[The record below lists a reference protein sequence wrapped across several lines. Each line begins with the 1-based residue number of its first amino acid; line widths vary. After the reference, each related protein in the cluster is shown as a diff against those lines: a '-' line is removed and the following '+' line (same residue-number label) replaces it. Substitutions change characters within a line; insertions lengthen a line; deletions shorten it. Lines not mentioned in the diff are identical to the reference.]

1 MTHPATY
8 DAARLLSELLKRV
21 SRSFYLTLAALPA
34 GLRESMGLAYLF
46 ARAADTI
53 ADTDL
58 IARTKRLELLLSFR
72 AQFVEDQIDP
82 AAIAAV
88 QSALL
93 PHQHDS
99 GERTLLEQLPAC
111 FDVLRGLPEGDQDRI
126 RGLMPTLTRG
136 MELDLAFFP
145 GDTVKDL
152 TALPGLA
159 SLDQYTYFVAGCVGE
174 FWTAMTCAH
183 RPALA
188 GWDVEAM
195 SAKGVRFGKGLQL
208 TNVLKDVAK
217 DLQRG
222 RCYLPHPLLAEC
234 GLAPADLLNRDKVD
248 RVRPI
253 VRRLA
258 AMAIEHLD
266 VGWAYTMAIPKSEVR
281 LRLACMWPIL
291 LAGETLAQVVISPDL
306 LDHTK
311 SVKVSRD
318 VVYRIMASTILTGA
332 ASLPATAYWGHLR
345 KQNVLA

>member
-1 MTHPATY
+1 MTQPASY
-8 DAARLLSELLKRV
+8 HAARLLTDLLKRV
-21 SRSFYLTLAALPA
+21 SRSFYLTLAALPS
-34 GLRESMGLAYLF
+34 GLREAMGLGYLF

-58 IARTKRLELLLSFR
+58 IPHSKRLELLLSFR
-72 AQFVEDQIDP
+72 AQFVQDDVD
-82 AAIAAV
+82 AAAV
-88 QSALL
+88 KAILTALL
-93 PHQHDS
+93 PHQHES

-111 FDVLRGLPEGDQDRI
+111 FGLLHRLPEGDQDRI

-145 GDTVKDL
+145 GDSVNDL

-183 RPALA
+183 RPSLA
-188 GWDVEAM
+188 EWNVEDM

-222 RCYLPHPLLAEC
+222 RCYLPQPLLAEC
-234 GLAPADLLNRDKVD
+234 GLIPADLLKRENID
-248 RVRPI
+248 RARPVI
-253 VRRLA
+253 RRLA
-258 AMAIEHLD
+258 GMAVDHLD
-266 VGWAYTMAIPKSEVR
+266 VGWAYTMAIPRREVR

-291 LAGETLAQVVISPDL
+291 LAGETLARVVTSPDL
-306 LDHTK
+306 LDAAT
-311 SVKVSRD
+311 SVKVSRG
-318 VVYRIMASTILTGA
+318 VVYRVMASTILTGA
-332 ASLPATAYWGHLR
+332 CGYVGTAYWGRLR
-345 KQNVLA
+345 KQIV

>member
-1 MTHPATY
+1 MTPPVRY
-8 DAARLLSELLKRV
+8 DASRLLTDLLKRV
-21 SRSFYLTLAALPA
+21 SRSFYLTLAALPG

-58 IARTKRLELLLSFR
+58 IARAKRLELLLCFR
-72 AQFVEDQIDP
+72 AQFVEDRVDP
-82 AAIAAV
+82 AAVAAI
-88 QSALL
+88 QAELL
-93 PHQHDS
+93 PHQHES

-111 FDVLRGLPEGDQDRI
+111 FEVLSSLPDGDQERI

-136 MELDLAFFP
+136 MELDLTFFP

-188 GWDVEAM
+188 GWDVEVM
-195 SAKGVRFGKGLQL
+195 SEQGIRFGKGLQL

-222 RCYLPHPLLAEC
+222 RCYLPQPLLAEC
-234 GLAPADLLNRDKVD
+234 GLAPADLLRRESID
-248 RVRPI
+248 RVRPVI
-253 VRRLA
+253 RRLA
-258 AMAIEHLD
+258 AMAIDHLD
-266 VGWAYTMAIPKSEVR
+266 VGWAYTMAIPCREIR

-291 LAGETLAQVVISPDL
+291 LAGETLARVVTSPDL
-306 LDHTK
+306 LDNAK
-311 SVKVSRD
+311 SVKVSRG
-318 VVYRIMASTILTGA
+318 VVYRVMASTILTGA

-345 KQNVLA
+345 KQIV

>member
-1 MTHPATY
+1 MTRPASY
-8 DAARLLSELLKRV
+8 DDARLLSDLLKRV

-34 GLRESMGLAYLF
+34 GLRESIGLAYLF

-72 AQFVEDQIDP
+72 AQFVEDQVDP
-82 AAIAAV
+82 GALAAI

-111 FDVLRGLPEGDQDRI
+111 FDMLGNLPAGDQDRI

-136 MELDLAFFP
+136 MELDLTFFP
-145 GDTVKDL
+145 GDTVKEL

-159 SLDQYTYFVAGCVGE
+159 SLDHYTYFVAGCVGE

-183 RPALA
+183 RPALS

-195 SAKGVRFGKGLQL
+195 SAQGVRFGKGLQL
-208 TNVLKDVAK
+208 TNVVKDVAK

-222 RCYLPHPLLAEC
+222 RCYLPQPLLADC
-234 GLAPADLLNRDKVD
+234 GLVPADLLKRDNVD

-266 VGWAYTMAIPKSEVR
+266 VGWAYTMAIPRREVR

-291 LAGETLAQVVISPDL
+291 LAGETLAHVVTTPDL
-306 LDHTK
+306 LDPTV
-311 SVKVSRD
+311 SVKISRG
-318 VVYRIMASTILTGA
+318 VVYRVMALTILTGA
-332 ASLPATAYWGHLR
+332 ADLPTTAYWGYLR
-345 KQNVLA
+345 KQIV